1 MRMARM
7 AKVIGITSTICLL
20 LVSMTVAGCGWFG
33 GGEEEPQ
40 DAEQSTETSETSPT
54 LSPAAESP
62 TTISSPSLDTPTPTP
77 EHTPLPLRDDFEG
90 ETLVVGTN
98 VSPSYP
104 PLEFVDES
112 SGTVQGFDIDLAR
125 AIGERLNAAIRIE
138 TTYSFETLPAAIAD
152 GHVDLII
159 SGIPIQREQTQG
171 VVYSMPYLAIG
182 QGVAVRRDLQIP
194 ITRVEDLSQLGLIG
208 VQQNTIGEDALR
220 NAGITSAQMYYVP
233 GIDEAFV
240 ALARGTIDAV
250 VADGAAVAWYT
261 RQWEET
267 IKLVGGPFAV
277 NQFGIV
283 MRPDDQRLRTAIN
296 GTLQDLK
303 DDGTLQQLLNTW
315 GLEHVAYIP

>member
-1 MRMARM
+1 
-7 AKVIGITSTICLL
+7 
-20 LVSMTVAGCGWFG
+20 
-33 GGEEEPQ
+33 
-40 DAEQSTETSETSPT
+40 
-54 LSPAAESP
+54 
-62 TTISSPSLDTPTPTP
+62 
-77 EHTPLPLRDDFEG
+77 
-90 ETLVVGTN
+90 VVGTN

-152 GHVDLII
+152 RHVDLII

-171 VVYSMPYLAIG
+171 VVYSVPYLAIG

-208 VQQNTIGEDALR
+208 VQQNTVGEDALR
-220 NAGITSAQMYYVP
+220 NAGIASAQMYYVA

-240 ALARGTIDAV
+240 ELARGTIDAV

-261 RQWEET
+261 RQWAET

-277 NQFGIV
+277 NEYGIV